1 MVPTLKKKK
10 KLKKKKGE
18 AEVQANLFPM
28 EQKQRKPEARDPG
41 TKCRTTC
48 LLSKLILGDLEHL
61 WPFLSRQPPLR
72 DRPCS
77 YQHGPFR
84 PWPWTCDILDSFCSQ
99 LWLNVT
105 HLFRCLS
112 GKKSRWNGK
121 RTWEVAVESWLQAL
135 GTWSYC
141 PPHQK

>member
-1 MVPTLKKKK
+1 MIMALYLSGLPLQNLQPPSDLEKTINRKIAVEDQSMKYLASTL
-10 KLKKKKGE
+10 
-18 AEVQANLFPM
+18 QNCQSH
-28 EQKQRKPEARDPG
+28 QKQGKPEARDPG

-112 GKKSRWNGK
+112 GKKSR
-121 RTWEVAVESWLQAL
+121 
-135 GTWSYC
+135 
-141 PPHQK
+141 